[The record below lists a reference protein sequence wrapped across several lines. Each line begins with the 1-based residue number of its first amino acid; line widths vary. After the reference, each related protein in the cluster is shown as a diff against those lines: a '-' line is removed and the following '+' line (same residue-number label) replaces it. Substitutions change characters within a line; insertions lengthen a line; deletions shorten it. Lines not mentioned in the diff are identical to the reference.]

1 MNKQMLVAAVAA
13 ALSGLANAQTNVQV
27 YGLLDLGV
35 EHITNANANG
45 DGVTRV
51 TSGGSNNSRF
61 GLRGSEDLG
70 GGLKA
75 VFNLEGQLDLDVG
88 ASDGPLFRRQAN
100 VELEGRLGKLI
111 LGRSYSTV
119 YNFVSPFDPMGYA
132 PAWSWVPTG
141 NGTGANKYAMTTAF
155 DNMVKYEGKFGGLK
169 LGVSYGAGEVAG
181 SESEGRKVAAGAV
194 YETGPISVVVTGERN
209 NGIRNAAGARTVSEA
224 YHLGTA
230 LDVTE
235 KLSFKLGVRDLHL
248 STVTGRKAHSNTW
261 WGGANYQ
268 LTPVIGLTGAFYFQ
282 NVKTGVTPLDAA
294 ADPLMLVARVKY
306 TLSKRTDLYATAAR
320 ARAKNGAP
328 VGLTRDGS
336 ADGGVTGFADR
347 ATGVILGIQHR
358 F

>member
-1 MNKQMLVAAVAA
+1 MNKRMLVAAVAA
-13 ALSGLANAQTNVQV
+13 ALSGFANAQTNVQV

-45 DGVTRV
+45 GGVTRV

-61 GLRGSEDLG
+61 GFRGSEDLG

-100 VELEGRLGKLI
+100 VGLEGRLGKLI

-132 PAWSWVPTG
+132 PAYSWVPTG

-169 LGVSYGAGEVAG
+169 VGISYGAGEVAG
-181 SESEGRKVAAGAV
+181 SESEGRKIAAGAV
-194 YETGPISVVVTGERN
+194 YETGPISFVVTGERN
-209 NGIRNAAGARTVSEA
+209 NGIRNAAGGRTVSEA

-230 LDVTE
+230 FDVND
-235 KLSFKLGVRDLHL
+235 KLTLKLGVRDLNL
-248 STVTGRKAHSNTW
+248 STATGR
-261 WGGANYQ
+261 
-268 LTPVIGLTGAFYFQ
+268 
-282 NVKTGVTPLDAA
+282 
-294 ADPLMLVARVKY
+294 
-306 TLSKRTDLYATAAR
+306 
-320 ARAKNGAP
+320 
-328 VGLTRDGS
+328 
-336 ADGGVTGFADR
+336 
-347 ATGVILGIQHR
+347 
-358 F
+358 